1 MGGKVG
7 EPLVYEAEPESTSDQ
22 FAVAMKKEGTF
33 IGHLLEAVA
42 CVVHCRC
49 FVSLIL

>member
-7 EPLVYEAEPESTSDQ
+7 EPLICEAEPESASNQ

-33 IGHLLEAVA
+33 IGHLLEAVV
-42 CVVHCRC
+42 CVLFIVEDVLCD
-49 FVSLIL
+49 